1 MTCAESPTRWGAPQ
15 QGVAPAPRT
24 FVTRHAA
31 VPRAAPVYGTCD
43 VCPAMRTTPRL
54 VLVLVLGTACHVD
67 SLFTSPRQPSA
78 GFGLGA
84 LSQFQSDS
92 TTTIPLGGS
101 ATSASI
107 VVAAVVAD
115 SDTTEAV
122 RLQVELHPVATAF
135 TGQATS
141 QSALVQNGARAY
153 VLESGLA
160 DNTAY

>member
-24 FVTRHAA
+24 FITCHAA
-31 VPRAAPVYGTCD
+31 VPRAPPVYGTCD
-43 VCPAMRTTPRL
+43 VFTTMRATPL
-54 VLVLVLGTACHVD
+54 LAFLLVLGTACHVD
-67 SLFTSPRQPSA
+67 SLFTSPRQSSA

-92 TTTIPLGGS
+92 TTTIPVGGS

-115 SDTTEAV
+115 SDPTAVV
-122 RLQVELHPVATAF
+122 RLQGELHPVGTAF
-135 TGQATS
+135 TG
-141 QSALVQNGARAY
+141 
-153 VLESGLA
+153 
-160 DNTAY
+160 